1 MVDIEIIRSVFS
13 DEYKI
18 IDILG
23 KGGMATVF
31 KAVHIRL
38 NRLVAL
44 KVIPKEY
51 SDNAEFRLRF
61 EREAIDSAQLS
72 HPNIITIYDNGE
84 KNGHQFISMA
94 YLPNGSLSD
103 RIKEKGKLSEKV
115 IIELLIKILEGVS
128 FAHEKGIVHR
138 DIKASNIMFD
148 EYNNPVLMDFGISK
162 SKDSINLTISGSFIG
177 TLEYA
182 SPEQIESSDK
192 VDRRSDIYSI
202 GILAYEMITG
212 SVPFKG
218 SMTSVINQVVNA
230 PPPPIIISS
239 HTNNEL
245 IEIITK
251 AIQKRPEDRYQN
263 AKEFI
268 EDLKRI
274 VVKSNKETKSTKSI
288 NISNSKVTSI
298 QLPVSSLNRVKNKR
312 MMLLLGLL
320 SILLLLLIAATLYL
334 FNDKESRIIDSSEIS
349 LDNLKTAYGIEMI
362 KVDGGKYLMGYDK
375 AEPDE
380 IPSHPVYVKTF
391 NISKTE
397 ITQYSWEKIYG
408 SLPAGNTPCPG
419 CPVVNVSWNDA
430 NNFASKLHELTGLN
444 FSLPYECE
452 WEYAA
457 KGGDNIKTKITP
469 LYSGNKYPNAVG
481 WHKDNSSGHV
491 HTAAELD
498 SNDLGLFDMSGNV
511 WEWCFDY
518 YDPAYYQSSKQQC
531 SGPAFG
537 TYRVIRGG
545 SFYDDKLMMRNTN
558 REKAPPGTR
567 RGNIGIRLVI
577 R

>member
-457 KGGDNIKTKITP
+457 KGGGNIKTKITP